1 MIISDGEKGLIIAAD
16 NLNVLHPRISEAL
29 RTLDPVPLQEMARL
43 CEKAGA
49 QFLDINPGYLSPREL
64 DRMTFL
70 VEAVQEV
77 TALPLILDSPQAEV
91 LARGLRVCRSKPILN
106 ALTLEE
112 RRLQEVLPLAAE
124 HQTPLV
130 LLLVD
135 RQSLV
140 PPTLEEK
147 TSVALELAERALAAG
162 LQPEH
167 LIFDP
172 VLPHLSWPD
181 AYSQISRGIH
191 LVRLLSSG
199 VLFKEPVRTMAGLS
213 NLRSGQ
219 RNIYPRRV
227 EEVCLAMLAG
237 AGLDLGLI
245 NVLNPEV
252 QSLSRTIQTMGEF
265 I

>member
-1 MIISDGEKGLIIAAD
+1 MMIAAD
-16 NLNVLHPRISEAL
+16 NLNVLNPRISEAL
-29 RTLDPVPLQEMARL
+29 RTLDPGPLQETARL

-49 QFLDINPGYLSPREL
+49 HYLDINPGYLSSREE

-77 TALPLILDSPQAEV
+77 TSLPLILDSPRAAV
-91 LARGLRVCRSKPILN
+91 LAKGLKACRSKPILN

-112 RRLQEVLPLAAE
+112 HRLQEVLPLAAE

-140 PPTLEEK
+140 PSTLEEK
-147 TSVALELAERALAAG
+147 TAVALELAERAMGAG
-162 LQPEH
+162 LRPEH

-181 AYSQISRGIH
+181 AYSQISRGIQ
-191 LVRLLSSG
+191 LVRLLSCG
-199 VLFKEPVRTMAGLS
+199 MLFKDPVRSIAGLS

-219 RNIYPRRV
+219 RNLYPRRV

-252 QSLSRTIQTMGEF
+252 QPLARTIHSIDEGLGNPYNK
-265 I
+265 

>member
-1 MIISDGEKGLIIAAD
+1 MMVAAD

-29 RTLDPVPLQEMARL
+29 RTLDPDPIQEMARL

-49 QFLDINPGYLSPREL
+49 QFLDINPGYLSPREE

-77 TALPLILDSPQAEV
+77 TSLPLILDSPKAGV
-91 LARGLRVCRSKPILN
+91 LARGLRACRSKPILN

-112 RRLQEVLPLAAE
+112 HRLQEVLPLAAE
-124 HQTPLV
+124 YQTSLV

-140 PPTLEEK
+140 PSTLEEK
-147 TSVALELAERALAAG
+147 TAVALELAERALGAG
-162 LQPEH
+162 LRPEH

-181 AYSQISRGIH
+181 ANAQIGRAIQ

-199 VLFKEPVRTMAGLS
+199 ALFKDPVRTMAGLS

-219 RNIYPRRV
+219 RNLYPRRV
-227 EEVCLAMLAG
+227 EEVCLTMLAG

-252 QSLSRTIQTMGEF
+252 QALARTINAISEAL
-265 I
+265 

>member
-1 MIISDGEKGLIIAAD
+1 MMIAAD

-29 RTLDPVPLQEMARL
+29 KTLDPDPLQEMARL
-43 CEKAGA
+43 SEKAGA
-49 QFLDINPGYLSPREL
+49 QFLDINPGYLSPREE
-64 DRMTFL
+64 DRMIFL

-77 TALPLILDSPQAEV
+77 TSLPLILDSPKAGI
-91 LARGLRVCRSKPILN
+91 LAKGLKACRSKPILN

-112 RRLQEVLPLAAE
+112 HRLQEILPLAVE

-130 LLLVD
+130 LLLVT

-140 PPTLEEK
+140 PSTLEEK
-147 TSVALELAERALAAG
+147 TALALELAERALSAG
-162 LQPEH
+162 LRPDQ

-181 AYSQISRGIH
+181 AYSQISRGIQ

-199 VLFKEPVRTMAGLS
+199 MLFKDPVRTMAGLS

-219 RNIYPRRV
+219 RNLYPRRV

-237 AGLDLGLI
+237 AGLDLALI

-252 QSLSRTIQTMGEF
+252 QPLARTINSMAEVL
-265 I
+265 